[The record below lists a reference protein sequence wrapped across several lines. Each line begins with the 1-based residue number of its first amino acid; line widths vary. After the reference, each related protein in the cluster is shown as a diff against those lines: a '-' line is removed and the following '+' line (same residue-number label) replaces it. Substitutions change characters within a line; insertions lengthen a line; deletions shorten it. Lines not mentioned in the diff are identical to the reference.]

1 MVWEGP
7 HLGAAIPKEL
17 GCLTLLGH
25 NVFTNLKAFQTPYFW
40 DFYGGFIT
48 HAHSISNPISS
59 PFLFSGEVGAGTEDP
74 KLLIMA

>member
-40 DFYGGFIT
+40 DFYGGFI
-48 HAHSISNPISS
+48 
-59 PFLFSGEVGAGTEDP
+59 
-74 KLLIMA
+74 M